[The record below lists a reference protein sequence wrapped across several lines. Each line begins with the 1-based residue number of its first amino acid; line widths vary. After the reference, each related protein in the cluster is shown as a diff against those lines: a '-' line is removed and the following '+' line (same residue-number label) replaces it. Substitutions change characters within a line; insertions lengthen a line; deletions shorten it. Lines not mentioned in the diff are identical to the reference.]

1 MAEHLYDAETGAAYG
16 TYKTYISGFVLS
28 VIITVTAFLVVGF
41 HIFPPVGL
49 YLSVAIL
56 ALLQFYVQLVFF
68 LHLSTDSKA
77 RWNLISFIFTLIVVI
92 ILVAGTLWIMFNLYT
107 MMM

>member
-1 MAEHLYDAETGAAYG
+1 MSEHLYDKDTGAAYG
-16 TYKTYISGFVLS
+16 TYKSYITGFLLS
-28 VIITVTAFLVVGF
+28 IIITVVAFALVGF
-41 HIFPPVGL
+41 KVFPPVGL
-49 YLSVAIL
+49 YISVAVL

-77 RWNLISFIFTLIVVI
+77 RWNMISFIFTLVVVI
-92 ILVAGTLWIMFNLYT
+92 ILLVGTLWIMFNLYT